1 MENEDVCALRGV
13 SFTYPGATTPALHE
27 VDLSI
32 RKGEWVAL
40 IGANGSGKSTLAKLL
55 NALLIPTR
63 GDCFSC
69 GFRTDREENYW
80 AIRSRIAM
88 VFQNPDNQIVASVVE
103 EDVAFGP
110 ENLGLPAARI
120 QERVLECLC
129 QVGLEDKR
137 RTPTYALSGGQK
149 QRLAI
154 AGALAMQPNCLVLDE
169 ATAMLDPQGRADVLD
184 ILRKL
189 HGQGMTLVQITHRLD
204 EILDATS
211 AVVLEKG
218 RIAWEGD
225 IAGLFSRKERFPEW
239 GLETPG
245 LVRLSRRLKERRLL
259 PESCLPSVKEM
270 LEHLCP

>member
-1 MENEDVCALRGV
+1 MLNEDVCALRGV
-13 SFTYPGATTPALHE
+13 SYTYPGATTPALHE

-32 RKGEWVAL
+32 RQGEWVAL
-40 IGANGSGKSTLAKLL
+40 VGANGSGKSTLAKLL

-63 GDCFSC
+63 GDCFAC
-69 GFRTDREENYW
+69 GYRTDKEENYW
-80 AIRSRIAM
+80 AVRSRIAM

-110 ENLGLPAARI
+110 ENLGLPSSTI
-120 QERVLECLC
+120 QERVLECLS

-154 AGALAMQPNCLVLDE
+154 AGALAMQPRCLVLDE
-169 ATAMLDPQGRADVLD
+169 ATSMLDPQGRADLIE

-204 EILDATS
+204 EILDATR
-211 AVVLEKG
+211 AVVLGKG
-218 RIAWEGD
+218 RIAWEGSL
-225 IAGLFSRKERFPEW
+225 AGLFSMKDHFPEW
-239 GLETPG
+239 GLETPS
-245 LVRLSRRLKERRLL
+245 LVRLSGELKRKKLL
-259 PESCLPSVKEM
+259 PEGCLPSVKEM